1 MNLNPL
7 YTLALTYIP
16 GIGPINQKKILTLTD
31 AESLWNL
38 SKKEQNEIF
47 RGRKDILNHLQSS
60 ECLDLAQKQ
69 IDYCHKNNIE
79 ILVHSEKNYP
89 EKLKNCVDSP
99 LILFQKGNF
108 KFHSKLYIG
117 IVGTRKMTHYGKVF
131 IEKLITDLTN
141 QNICI
146 VSGLAY
152 GCDIVAHQTSIKN
165 QIPNLAILAHGL
177 NRISPSAHKKEA
189 KEIQENGA
197 LITEYSTFHNAEPIN
212 FVLRN
217 RIIAGLCDAVI
228 VVESDVKGGALA
240 TANYA
245 NAYNREVFAL
255 PGRVDD
261 KFSLGC
267 NHLIQSNQ
275 AYLIRNSEDL
285 LNYFNLKLNPKPVQK
300 ELFITLNEEEQMIY
314 DHLLKNGKQQ
324 IDQLSV
330 QLGFPV
336 FKLNGILL
344 NLELKE
350 IIKPLPGKFFE
361 IK

>member
-69 IDYCHKNNIE
+69 IDYCHRNNIE

-152 GCDIVAHQTSIKN
+152 GCDIVAHQTS
-165 QIPNLAILAHGL
+165 
-177 NRISPSAHKKEA
+177 
-189 KEIQENGA
+189 
-197 LITEYSTFHNAEPIN
+197 
-212 FVLRN
+212 
-217 RIIAGLCDAVI
+217 
-228 VVESDVKGGALA
+228 
-240 TANYA
+240 
-245 NAYNREVFAL
+245 
-255 PGRVDD
+255 
-261 KFSLGC
+261 
-267 NHLIQSNQ
+267 
-275 AYLIRNSEDL
+275 
-285 LNYFNLKLNPKPVQK
+285 
-300 ELFITLNEEEQMIY
+300 
-314 DHLLKNGKQQ
+314 
-324 IDQLSV
+324 
-330 QLGFPV
+330 
-336 FKLNGILL
+336 
-344 NLELKE
+344 
-350 IIKPLPGKFFE
+350 
-361 IK
+361 